1 MSAAQMFVKWE
12 SLGRDERLKMI
23 RHLIKLAEKA
33 KAEEAK
39 LLADCDMRA
48 DANFQ
53 LLDALEAEDDARQ
66 N

>member
-1 MSAAQMFVKWE
+1 MVEKDARPFFCA
-12 SLGRDERLKMI
+12 LKII
-23 RHLIKLAEKA
+23 RRLIKLAERA

-39 LLADCDMRA
+39 FLADCDVQA

-66 N
+66 NQAG